1 MSDMNEWLDALKKQ
15 RDEMLLQMH
24 LGTKEAK
31 DEWNELMG
39 EWDKFLD
46 KSELDKSAEEVGE
59 AAKQLGLKM
68 KEAYDRA
75 RKAV

>member
-1 MSDMNEWLDALKKQ
+1 MSDMQDWMDALKKQ

-31 DEWNELMG
+31 DEWKELMG

-59 AAKQLGLKM
+59 SAKQLGLKM

-75 RKAV
+75 RKAL

>member
-24 LGTKEAK
+24 LGSKEAK
-31 DEWNELMG
+31 DEWKELMA
-39 EWDKFLD
+39 EWDKFLNN
-46 KSELDKSAEEVGE
+46 SELDKSAEEVGE

-68 KEAYDRA
+68 KDAYDRA
-75 RKAV
+75 RKAI